1 MGEKRQMAL
10 ITDNFKIIF
19 RTNGESYEL
28 FRMDIDPTEKTDVF
42 FTRPKKLKEL

>member
-28 FRMDIDPTEKTDVF
+28 FRMDIDPTGKRTSSLLD
-42 FTRPKKLKEL
+42 PKN